1 MLFDERAGGERKGP
15 GPRTRAVLAP
25 VAFALVA
32 LLFVPVARLLR
43 YAALGATELPAS
55 ALLLVPA
62 AVVAAFLH
70 ERVVRGFLYDAM
82 RRVLPAGFGAPLVAL
97 LGVASPLSARLLL
110 FPVPRVS
117 PWAVGVHAFLVE
129 YTLSLALAWIALG
142 TASTVPGGA
151 ALSLVWVFRLLVG
164 VTFHG
169 GAVPV
174 LELLAAICAAWSV
187 LVVLREPLAPHR
199 EAMEE
204 AP

>member
-15 GPRTRAVLAP
+15 GPRTRGVLAVLA
-25 VAFALVA
+25 FAVVA

-43 YAALGATELPAS
+43 YAALGTAELPAS
-55 ALLLVPA
+55 ALLLAPA
-62 AVVAAFLH
+62 AVAAAFLH
-70 ERVVRGFLYDAM
+70 ERLVRGFLYDAL
-82 RRVLPAGFGAPLVAL
+82 RRVLRAGFGAPLVAL
-97 LGVASPLSARLLL
+97 AGVAAPLSARLLL

-117 PWAVGVHAFLVE
+117 PWVVGVHAFLVE
-129 YTLSLALAWIALG
+129 YALSLALAWLALG
-142 TASTVPGGA
+142 TASTLPGGA
-151 ALSLVWVFRLLVG
+151 ALSLVWLFRLLVG

-174 LELLAAICAAWSV
+174 LELLSAIGAAWAV